1 MLLAQVC
8 WLIVPI
14 ELFDCR
20 VSLCDCIAVSAC
32 VIVLLIIYPFLL
44 CRKVVEYGLYMKHCK
59 VEVYLMDFK
68 LCQQSQ
74 LNETISRQFS
84 RATTVGECVYVCMCV
99 CVCVCMCV
107 CVCVCVY
114 VCVCVF
120 VCVCMFVC
128 VCVCLCVCVCACMHA

>member
-1 MLLAQVC
+1 MLLAQVR
-8 WLIVPI
+8 WLIVHI

-20 VSLCDCIAVSAC
+20 VSLCDCIAGSHD
-32 VIVLLIIYPFLL
+32 PFLL

-84 RATTVGECVYVCMCV
+84 RATTVGECVYVC
-99 CVCVCMCV
+99 
-107 CVCVCVY
+107 
-114 VCVCVF
+114 VCVF
-120 VCVCMFVC
+120 VCVCVC
-128 VCVCLCVCVCACMHA
+128 VNGDIAYLRISEWHCINSVNVQLLKLLSNII